1 MVATREPPEPLNAND
16 KGYIPKIYVPSDFAP
31 PRIDGDNTELA
42 MMIMFEE
49 IEHTACCTA
58 KVRRNT
64 NLSPLQ
70 HQLL

>member
-1 MVATREPPEPLNAND
+1 
-16 KGYIPKIYVPSDFAP
+16 
-31 PRIDGDNTELA
+31 

-49 IEHTACCTA
+49 IEHTACRTA

-70 HQLL
+70 HQLLRELANDNCFIIVPSDKNLGPAIMDREIYIK